1 MTINIGENIKRLRK
15 SRDITQEQFAELIGV
30 SNVAV
35 SKWERGE
42 TYPDIALLPV
52 IAGFFCV
59 SLDELMGYSKSIS
72 DADIENI
79 ISEYWQ
85 MRANGMFEKATEFVI
100 KAREQYPTDYRI
112 MSVYM
117 HNLIGGKIADKK
129 LLIKNKHELLRICD
143 LILAGCATEK
153 IRLEAI
159 NIKAQILHASGQKEK
174 ALELL
179 SQFPTFG
186 GTAGIK
192 SEQLFEYDTEE
203 SKVWVLKNLYGLA
216 DGFAI
221 KLVKR
226 YWFGNIE
233 VESKESVVEDIAD
246 KILEIYN
253 VTNDNVFLVMTH
265 GIFAALALRMT
276 ANFGDVDSII
286 RIRRKQLEC
295 AAKIDR
301 LCETDA
307 VLKECIANTYN
318 GKKLVPWIIEHLK
331 ETPQKTFEKMR
342 QVHEFLELLE
352 QYADK

>member
-1 MTINIGENIKRLRK
+1 MTINIGENIKRFRK

-35 SKWERGE
+35 SKWECGE
-42 TYPDIALLPV
+42 TYPNIAILPV

-85 MRANGMFEKATEFVI
+85 MRANGLFEKATELII
-100 KAREQYPTDYRI
+100 KARAQYPADYSI

-117 HNLIGGKIADKK
+117 HNLIGGKIADKE
-129 LLIKNKHELLRICD
+129 LLVKNKHELLRLCD
-143 LILAGCATEK
+143 LILSGCTIEK

-159 NIKAQILHASGQKEK
+159 NVKAQILNASCQTEK

-179 SQFPTFG
+179 SQFPNFG
-186 GTAGIK
+186 DTAGIK

-203 SKVWVLKNLYGLA
+203 SKIWVLKNLYGLA

-253 VTNDNVFLVMTH
+253 VTNDNVFLVMAH

-276 ANFGDVDSII
+276 AHWGNVKSII

-295 AAKIDR
+295 ATKIDK
-301 LCETDA
+301 LCEIDT
-307 VLKECIANTYN
+307 VLKECIASTYN
-318 GKKLVPWIIEHLK
+318 DKKLVPWIIEHLR

-342 QVHEFLELLE
+342 QVPEFMELIE
-352 QYADK
+352 QYSDK

>member
-35 SKWERGE
+35 SKWERSE
-42 TYPDIALLPV
+42 TYPDIALLPD
-52 IAGFFCV
+52 IAGFFAV
-59 SLDELMGYSKSIS
+59 TIDELMGYNKSIC
-72 DADIENI
+72 DADIESI

-85 MRANGMFEKATEFVI
+85 MRTNGLFEKATGLII
-100 KAREQYPTDYRI
+100 KAREQYPMDYRI

-117 HNLIGGKIADKK
+117 HDFVGGKIADKE

-143 LILAGCATEK
+143 VILNGCTIET

-159 NIKAQILHASGQKEK
+159 NIKAQILHASGQTEK

-186 GTAGIK
+186 ATAGIK
-192 SEQLFEYDTEE
+192 SEQLFEYNTEE
-203 SKVWVLKNLYGLA
+203 SKVWVLKNLYGIVE
-216 DGFAI
+216 GFAI

-226 YWFGNIE
+226 YWFGNIGIENKE
-233 VESKESVVEDIAD
+233 VVIEEIGDR
-246 KILEIYN
+246 ILEIYK
-253 VTNDNVFLVMTH
+253 TFNDNMFLVMAH
-265 GIFAALALRMT
+265 GVYAALALRMT
-276 ANFGDVDSII
+276 AYWGDVNSII

-295 AAKIDR
+295 ATQIDR

-318 GKKLVPWIIEHLK
+318 GKKLVSWIIEHLQK
-331 ETPQKTFEKMR
+331 TPQKTFEKMR
-342 QVHEFLELLE
+342 RVPEFMELLE
-352 QYADK
+352 QYSDK

>member
-1 MTINIGENIKRLRK
+1 MTINLGENIKRLRK

-52 IAGFFCV
+52 IASFFCI
-59 SLDELMGYSKSIS
+59 SLDELMGYSESIS

-85 MRANGMFEKATEFVI
+85 MRANGMFEKATELTT
-100 KAREQYPTDYRI
+100 KAREQYPMDYRI
-112 MSVYM
+112 MLVYM
-117 HNLIGGKIADKK
+117 HDLAGGKIANKG

-143 LILAGCATEK
+143 TILIGCTIET

-159 NIKAQILHASGQKEK
+159 NIKAQILHASGQTEK

-186 GTAGIK
+186 GAAGIK

-216 DGFAI
+216 EGFAI

-226 YWFGNIE
+226 YWFGNIG
-233 VESKESVVEDIAD
+233 VVNKENVIEDIAD
-246 KILEIYN
+246 RILEIYKT
-253 VTNDNVFLVMTH
+253 VNDNVFLVMAH
-265 GIFAALALRMT
+265 GIYAALALRMT
-276 ANFGDVDSII
+276 AHWGDVDSII

-295 AAKIDR
+295 AAQIDM
-301 LCETDA
+301 LCETDS

-318 GKKLVPWIIEHLK
+318 GKQLVPWIVNHLR

-342 QVHEFLELLE
+342 RVPGFMELIE
-352 QYADK
+352 NYSKR